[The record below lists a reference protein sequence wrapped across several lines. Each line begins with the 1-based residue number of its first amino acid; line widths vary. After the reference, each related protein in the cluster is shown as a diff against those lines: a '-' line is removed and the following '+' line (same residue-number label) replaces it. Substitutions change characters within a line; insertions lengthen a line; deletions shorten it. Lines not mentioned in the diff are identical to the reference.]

1 MKKYFSALLLLN
13 MIFILASTII
23 HQESISNTSILLTA
37 SREIDSFEE
46 NVANAD
52 TILKVTIGD
61 MIQELETGGVP
72 QTIYE
77 ATVLDVIKGNVS
89 DTVNILQ
96 DGTRKKP
103 FKDIPLFSKGETYLL
118 ALKETED
125 VVIYNDT
132 YWILDEYYIS
142 QDSAV
147 DMFPKPS
154 TDSVDIEEQ
163 ISSEISSQ
171 AERKANQ
178 LSFDAEVV
186 DAEELLEKVEEEV
199 RK

>member
-1 MKKYFSALLLLN
+1 MKKSFSALLLLN
-13 MIFILASTII
+13 LLFLLASVTI
-23 HQESISNTSILLTA
+23 HQESVPDTSNILTA

-52 TILKVTIGD
+52 AILKVTIGD
-61 MIQELETGGVP
+61 MKQELETGGVP

-77 ATVLDVIKGNVS
+77 ATVLDVMKGNVP

-96 DGTRKKP
+96 DGTRKMP

-132 YWILDEYYIS
+132 YWILDEYYIN

-147 DMFPKPS
+147 DMFPKS
-154 TDSVDIEEQ
+154 SADSIDIEEQ

-186 DAEELLEKVEEEV
+186 DAEELLDKVEEEV